1 MCVKLVTG
9 TIVSSEI
16 FCVYPRIGYMS
27 FFESVNIRKL
37 TVKKIIIKSSYDFS
51 YQE

>member
-1 MCVKLVTG
+1 MCVKLVNG

-16 FCVYPRIGYMS
+16 FCVYPRIGYMYI
-27 FFESVNIRKL
+27 FESVNIRKL
-37 TVKKIIIKSSYDFS
+37 TVKKLIIKSSYDFS